1 MFAGAN
7 STYQESDFVI
17 IGVPFDKTSSFRA
30 GTAQGPDSIRSASFC
45 FEPYM
50 MEYGIS
56 LSEIAIHDK
65 GNLKEYGDVKEMGN
79 DICQNIS
86 DIVNDNKIPIV
97 LGGEHSISPFV
108 VKGLKE
114 KFGKIDVVVLDAHL
128 DYRDEYE
135 GMKHSHATAV
145 RRISELDIVKNLT
158 VIGVR
163 SISEEE
169 SRTKKVE
176 YISPL
181 EINEK
186 DFKFQFKSE
195 NPIYMS
201 IDMDVIDPSYAPG
214 VGNPEPFGLKPK
226 TVKDIIRDLSPSIVG
241 LDIVETNP
249 KFDSGEITSNLASRF
264 VNEFIASKF
273 FCNE

>member
-7 STYQESDFVI
+7 SPYKESEFVI

-30 GTAQGPDSIRSASFC
+30 GTAHAPDSIRSASFC

-56 LSEIAIHDK
+56 LSDIAIHDK
-65 GNLKEYGDVKEMGN
+65 GNLKKYDDVKEMGS
-79 DICQNIS
+79 DIDQNIS
-86 DIVNDNKIPIV
+86 DIVSNDKVPIV
-97 LGGEHSISPFV
+97 LGGEHSVSPFI
-108 VKGLKE
+108 VKGLE
-114 KFGKIDVVVLDAHL
+114 KKFCKIDVVVLDAHL
-128 DYRDEYE
+128 DYRNKYE

-169 SRTKKVE
+169 SRTKKIE
-176 YISPL
+176 YINSL
-181 EINEK
+181 NIDER

-226 TVKDIIRDLSPSIVG
+226 TVKNIIRDLSPSIVG

-249 KFDSGEITSNLASRF
+249 NFDNGEITSNLAARF
-264 VNEFIASKF
+264 VYEFIASKVF
-273 FCNE
+273 GNG